1 MKQSL
6 QKYNRLGA
14 LGYAQWIC
22 KANGLEL
29 QLFLNTIQ
37 DKELIIGLMD
47 NHTIHALAAD
57 MLNNPVEEINSLV
70 QEELPSPFPVEIQ
83 QYDSLTVVELKTQCK
98 EQGLPV
104 YGTKAELVLRLKQND
119 AGVTDGPTE
128 EVAPEETPDAPTEE
142 VAVTNGSEMNEKT
155 SSDEQE
161 PIIEE

>member
-1 MKQSL
+1 
-6 QKYNRLGA
+6 
-14 LGYAQWIC
+14 
-22 KANGLEL
+22 
-29 QLFLNTIQ
+29 
-37 DKELIIGLMD
+37 MD

-70 QEELPSPFPVEIQ
+70 QEELPSPFPAEIQ